1 MFRSPVFFLHV
12 TGSPLLPWWWI
23 LSTMT
28 PRMVAPV
35 VSTITVA

>member
-1 MFRSPVFFLHV
+1 MFRNQVFSSYV

-35 VSTITVA
+35 VRTITVA